1 MVSRLQLT
9 YDDLLQADS
18 SPGHACGLY
27 SLIHAIGNG
36 SSKEFIVKDSL
47 IDRLLTEAVP
57 LKRVKRADVL
67 YNSKELEEAH
77 MASAVKGD
85 SLAPSAEE
93 PVGYHFIT
101 FTKGNDGH
109 LWEVGTVPMT
119 GFALNLFTDISAA

>member
-1 MVSRLQLT
+1 M
-9 YDDLLQADS
+9 
-18 SPGHACGLY
+18 
-27 SLIHAIGNG
+27 
-36 SSKEFIVKDSL
+36 
-47 IDRLLTEAVP
+47 
-57 LKRVKRADVL
+57 KRVKRADVL

-109 LWEVGTVPMT
+109 LWEVGTFPHIR
-119 GFALNLFTDISAA
+119 LCLELFTDISAA